1 MPDALD
7 LLKTRRSIPGAFL
20 GEPGPSAEEL
30 RDILTIGARVPDH
43 GKLVPWR
50 FVIIAGDE
58 RLQAG
63 DAVAQLYRRK
73 EPDAVPAK
81 IDEQRDRIAK
91 PPLTMIVVS
100 RTAPHPKIPEWEQ
113 FLSAGNVAMNLVLA
127 SHALGYAAQWV
138 TGFAAYDAEAAALL
152 GVAANERIVALIHV
166 GTPSAP
172 PSERPRPDIDDI
184 TTRWQPARSW

>member
-100 RTAPHPKIPEWEQ
+100 RTAPHPKIPE
-113 FLSAGNVAMNLVLA
+113 
-127 SHALGYAAQWV
+127 
-138 TGFAAYDAEAAALL
+138 
-152 GVAANERIVALIHV
+152 
-166 GTPSAP
+166 
-172 PSERPRPDIDDI
+172 
-184 TTRWQPARSW
+184 